1 MSTDDL
7 NEEVVHGLVAILTS
21 VVHNSVAL
29 GQILLTSNFG
39 SSDKQVAK
47 KGLIFRCFLQISH

>member
-29 GQILLTSNFG
+29 RQILLSSNFG
-39 SSDKQVAK
+39 SSDK
-47 KGLIFRCFLQISH
+47 